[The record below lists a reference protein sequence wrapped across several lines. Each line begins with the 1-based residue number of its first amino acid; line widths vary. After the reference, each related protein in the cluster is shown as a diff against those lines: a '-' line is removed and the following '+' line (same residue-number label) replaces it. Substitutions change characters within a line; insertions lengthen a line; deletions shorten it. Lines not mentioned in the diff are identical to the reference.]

1 MRPPCRPVDIRP
13 SVAPGRPLAD
23 TSEPPITLDRS
34 LLRQYRAEHPLAQI
48 FPLLSDVLGQAPEE
62 CEAVMAVA
70 DEQGQLLWVCGPA
83 GALRRAEA
91 IS

>member
-1 MRPPCRPVDIRP
+1 
-13 SVAPGRPLAD
+13 
-23 TSEPPITLDRS
+23 
-34 LLRQYRAEHPLAQI
+34 
-48 FPLLSDVLGQAPEE
+48 VLGQAPEE

>member
-1 MRPPCRPVDIRP
+1 
-13 SVAPGRPLAD
+13 
-23 TSEPPITLDRS
+23 
-34 LLRQYRAEHPLAQI
+34 
-48 FPLLSDVLGQAPEE
+48 VLGQAAEE
-62 CEAVMAVA
+62 CDAVMAVA